1 MVRRIVHLEEL
12 LKKPV
17 MQLSRLPVETLVEL
31 NNIPPPISP
40 YQLRRSLDRD
50 VGYPVTRTDPSLF
63 FDDKNLEFAY
73 EYEQAAK
80 LIKETLMM
88 YRHRPEWKGK
98 GIKYL
103 SVKAA
108 KFILEESENMSKEI
122 QTGDAIRN
130 ELPYLMGDEY
140 YEKLKDNASKMEHI
154 NRAFNDI
161 KHNRNMHPVMKR
173 EIFQHICRIL
183 CQT

>member
-17 MQLSRLPVETLVEL
+17 MQLSRLPVETLAEL
-31 NNIPPPISP
+31 NHIPPPISI

-50 VGYPVTRTDPSLF
+50 VGYPVVRTDPSLF
-63 FDDKNLEFAY
+63 LDN
-73 EYEQAAK
+73 
-80 LIKETLMM
+80 KETELASEYAHAARLIRETLVM

-98 GIKYL
+98 GSKYL

-108 KFILEESENMSKEI
+108 KFIIEESELMSKEI
-122 QTGDAIRN
+122 QTSDSTRN

-140 YEKLKDNASKMEHI
+140 YETLKGDGSKMEHV
-154 NRAFNDI
+154 NRAFNEI
-161 KHNRNMHPVMKR
+161 KQVKNIHPVMKK
-173 EIFQHICRIL
+173 EILQHICRIVA
-183 CQT
+183 QT

>member
-17 MQLSRLPVETLVEL
+17 MQLSRLPVETLAEL
-31 NNIPPPISP
+31 NHIPPPISP

-50 VGYPVTRTDPSLF
+50 VGYPVTRTDPSHF
-63 FDDKNLEFAY
+63 FDNNDMGLSA
-73 EYEQAAK
+73 EYAHAAK

-98 GIKYL
+98 GAKYL

-108 KFILEESENMSKEI
+108 KFILEESELMSKEI
-122 QTGDAIRN
+122 QTGDTTRN
-130 ELPYLMGDEY
+130 ELSYLMGNEY
-140 YEKLKDNASKMEHI
+140 YETLKEDATKMEHV
-154 NRAFNDI
+154 NRAFNEI
-161 KHNRNMHPVMKR
+161 KQVENVHPVLKR
-173 EIFQHICRIL
+173 EILQHICRIL
-183 CQT
+183 AQT